1 MESVLRVGDFGS
13 KPKAAGAEHGF
24 IDRGRKGSNMF
35 LWVTVLTSVALAV
48 LIVYPLL
55 QTDGGGKGTLP
66 IDVTPQMDLKRRRL
80 VLYENLQDLEFEYR
94 AKKIAADDYQAL
106 REAYT
111 AEAARLMAASQE
123 LEQGVED
130 AFIEKEVALRRAR
143 RKVHV
148 VEQYKCANCGFENP
162 VPVKFCGECG
172 TKMGGPV

>member
-1 MESVLRVGDFGS
+1 
-13 KPKAAGAEHGF
+13 
-24 IDRGRKGSNMF
+24 MF
-35 LWVTVLTSVALAV
+35 LWVTVLLCVALAV

-55 QTDGGGKGTLP
+55 ETDGGGKGTLP

-111 AEAARLMAASQE
+111 TEAAHLMAASQE
-123 LEQGVED
+123 LDHGAED
-130 AFIEKEVALRRAR
+130 AFIEKEVASRRAR

-148 VEQYKCANCGFENP
+148 VEQYKCPKCGFENP

-172 TKMGGPV
+172 TKMGRLL

>member
-1 MESVLRVGDFGS
+1 
-13 KPKAAGAEHGF
+13 
-24 IDRGRKGSNMF
+24 MF
-35 LWVTVLTSVALAV
+35 LWVTVLVSVALAV

-55 QTDGGGKGTLP
+55 GTDGGGKGTLP

-94 AKKIAADDYQAL
+94 AKKIATDDYQAL

-123 LEQGVED
+123 LEQGLED
-130 AFIEKEVALRRAR
+130 AFIEKEVAARRAR
-143 RKVHV
+143 RKMSPAA
-148 VEQYKCANCGFENP
+148 ELYKCAKCGFENP

-172 TKMGGPV
+172 AKIGRPL

>member
-1 MESVLRVGDFGS
+1 
-13 KPKAAGAEHGF
+13 
-24 IDRGRKGSNMF
+24 MF
-35 LWVTVLTSVALAV
+35 VWVTVLISVALAT

-55 QTDGGGKGTLP
+55 TDGGGKGTLP

-94 AKKIAADDYQAL
+94 AKKIATGDYQAL

-111 AEAARLMAASQE
+111 TEAARLMAASQQ

-130 AFIEKEVALRRAR
+130 VFIEKEVASRRTR
-143 RKVHV
+143 RKVHL
-148 VEQYKCANCGFENP
+148 VEQYKCAKCGFQNP

-172 TKMGGPV
+172 AKIGR